1 MADVT
6 ILQVVPRLDA
16 GGSEQAAVEIAQAL
30 SRAGASA
37 LVATEGGRMATAVT
51 RGGGEIVSLPVA
63 SKNPLTIL
71 ANARGLARLIEE
83 RGVNLIHARSRA
95 PAWSSFLA
103 ARRTGR
109 PFVTTYHGAYGNPG
123 PLKSAYNS
131 VMGRGD
137 RVIAN
142 SLYTARLIASRH
154 DTARDHIRTIYR
166 GVDKGVFNPDAVS
179 PASVARLRK
188 RWGLSPETRIVLQAA
203 RLTGL
208 KGHRHTIE
216 AASLLNEQGAL
227 DSAAIIFAGDAADR
241 SGYREELAALLARRG
256 LESKVLLVGHCQEMP
271 AAFLAAHVALLPSLV
286 PETFGRTSIEAQAM
300 GCPVILSDLGALP
313 ETIVSPEQDRSQFT
327 GWLVPPGDAVAL
339 AAKIK
344 HALDLPPESRAA
356 LGARARQRIVAKF
369 TLRRMQRDTLSVYDE
384 LLGTSLAAR
393 FDERPT
399 GSRRRKENFTRL

>member
-1 MADVT
+1 MPDVT

-16 GGSEQAAVEIAQAL
+16 GGSERAAVEIAQAL
-30 SRAGASA
+30 ARAGASA

-51 RGGGEIVSLPVA
+51 AGGGEIVSLPVA
-63 SKNPLTIL
+63 SKNPITIL
-71 ANARGLARLIEE
+71 ANARSLARVIEE

-95 PAWSSFLA
+95 PAWSALFA

-142 SLYTARLIASRH
+142 SSYTAQLIASRH
-154 DTARDHIRTIYR
+154 HTACERIRTIYR
-166 GVDKGVFNPDAVS
+166 GVDEGVFNPEAVS
-179 PASVARLRK
+179 PAAVAKLRK
-188 RWGLSPETRIVLQAA
+188 RWGLSPETRVVLQAA

-216 AASLLNEQGAL
+216 AASLLNQQGAL
-227 DSAAIIFAGDAADR
+227 DGASIIFAGDAADR
-241 SGYREELAALLARRG
+241 SGHREELAALIAQYG
-256 LESKVLLVGHCQEMP
+256 LERKVLLVGHCQEMP
-271 AAFLAAHVALLPSLV
+271 AAFLAAHVALMPSLV
-286 PETFGRTSIEAQAM
+286 PETFGRTSVEAQAM
-300 GCPVILSDLGALP
+300 GCPVILSELGALP
-313 ETIVSPEQDRSQFT
+313 ETIVSPDQDTSQFT
-327 GWLVPPGDAVAL
+327 GWLVPPGEVTAL

-384 LLGTSLAAR
+384 LLGTSLAAQ